1 MAKTDVFG
9 SSFCSFVHNIPGGM
23 TRRKGEKFTY
33 LVVQKRIPDLMDNK
47 HDLGGVMAA
56 TAKHHV
62 ALNDIDIVDILSR
75 SVHHAQ
81 QLKKEQLQ

>member
-1 MAKTDVFG
+1 M
-9 SSFCSFVHNIPGGM
+9 
-23 TRRKGEKFTY
+23 
-33 LVVQKRIPDLMDNK
+33 QKHIPDLMENK
-47 HDLGGVMAA
+47 RDLGGVMAA
-56 TAKHHV
+56 TAKNHV